1 MLEDLHHR
9 KHSYLRISL
18 TDNCNFRCSYC
29 MPNEDYEFLRPH
41 RLMSAKEIV
50 SIAKIFTDLGVTKI
64 RLTGGEPLIRKDLT
78 EIITGLSELPIQLT
92 LTTNGLLLDRYINIL
107 KEHKI
112 NSINISLD
120 SLKAEKF
127 KQITRRDEF
136 NRVWTNI
143 NSLIA
148 QNFEVKLN
156 VVAVKNQI
164 EDEIV
169 DFAFLTHQMPIE
181 VRFIE
186 FMPFDGNFWDPAKV
200 LTAREIKEIVEQ
212 KYKLEKVTDSP
223 NDTAKHYKIPGSLGK
238 IAFIT
243 TMSDHFCAT
252 CNRLRLTA
260 DGKIKNCLFD
270 KHELDLLTS
279 YRTGEDIK
287 SLILQSVKQKNAA
300 LGGQFTPKFT
310 ETKPEQIINR
320 SMIKIGG

>member
-1 MLEDLHHR
+1 
-9 KHSYLRISL
+9 
-18 TDNCNFRCSYC
+18 

>member
-1 MLEDLHHR
+1 
-9 KHSYLRISL
+9 
-18 TDNCNFRCSYC
+18 

-107 KEHKI
+107 KDHKI

-164 EDEIV
+164 EDEIF
-169 DFAFLTHQMPIE
+169 DFAFLTNQMPIE

-212 KYKLEKVTDSP
+212 KYKLEKVNDSP

-243 TMSDHFCAT
+243 TMSDHFCT
-252 CNRLRLTA
+252 SCNRLRLTA

-270 KHELDLLTS
+270 KNEIDLLTS
-279 YRTGEDIK
+279 YRSGEDIK
-287 SLILQSVKQKNAA
+287 TLIFKSVKHKEAA
-300 LGGQFTPKFT
+300 LGGQFTPKYT
-310 ETKPEQIINR
+310 ETNPEQIVNR

>member
-1 MLEDLHHR
+1 
-9 KHSYLRISL
+9 
-18 TDNCNFRCSYC
+18 

-164 EDEIV
+164 EDEIF
-169 DFAFLTHQMPIE
+169 DFAFLTNQMPIE

-243 TMSDHFCAT
+243 TMSDHFCT
-252 CNRLRLTA
+252 SCNRLRLTA

-270 KHELDLLTS
+270 KNEIDLLTS
-279 YRTGEDIK
+279 YRSGEDIK
-287 SLILQSVKQKNAA
+287 TLIFKSVKQKEAA
-300 LGGQFTPKFT
+300 LGGQFTPKYT
-310 ETKPEQIINR
+310 ETNPEQIVNR

>member
-1 MLEDLHHR
+1 
-9 KHSYLRISL
+9 
-18 TDNCNFRCSYC
+18 

-107 KEHKI
+107 KDHKI

-164 EDEIV
+164 EDEIF
-169 DFAFLTHQMPIE
+169 DFAFLTNQMPIE

-212 KYKLEKVTDSP
+212 KYKLEKVNDSP

-243 TMSDHFCAT
+243 TMSDHFCT
-252 CNRLRLTA
+252 SCNRLRLTA

-270 KHELDLLTS
+270 KNEIDLLTS
-279 YRTGEDIK
+279 YRSGEDIK
-287 SLILQSVKQKNAA
+287 TLIFKSVKQKEAA
-300 LGGQFTPKFT
+300 LGGQFTPKYT
-310 ETKPEQIINR
+310 ETNPEQIVNR

>member
-1 MLEDLHHR
+1 
-9 KHSYLRISL
+9 
-18 TDNCNFRCSYC
+18 

-107 KEHKI
+107 KDHKI

-164 EDEIV
+164 EDEIF
-169 DFAFLTHQMPIE
+169 DFAFLTNQMPIE

-243 TMSDHFCAT
+243 TMSDHFCT
-252 CNRLRLTA
+252 SCNRLRLTA

-270 KHELDLLTS
+270 KNEIDLLTS
-279 YRTGEDIK
+279 YRSGEDIK
-287 SLILQSVKQKNAA
+287 TLIFKSVKQKEAA
-300 LGGQFTPKFT
+300 LGGQFTPKYT
-310 ETKPEQIINR
+310 ETNPEQIVNR

>member
-1 MLEDLHHR
+1 
-9 KHSYLRISL
+9 
-18 TDNCNFRCSYC
+18 
-29 MPNEDYEFLRPH
+29 MPNEDYEFLRPN
-41 RLMSAKEIV
+41 RLMSANEII
-50 SIAKIFTDLGVTKI
+50 SMAAIFTELGVTKI
-64 RLTGGEPLIRKDLT
+64 RLTGGEPLIRKDLP
-78 EIITGLSELPIQLT
+78 EIIAGLGKLPIQLT
-92 LTTNGLLLDRYINIL
+92 LTTNGLLLDRYIDLL
-107 KEHKI
+107 KEYNI
-112 NSINISLD
+112 RSVNISLD
-120 SLKAEKF
+120 TLQAEKF

-136 NRVWTNI
+136 NRVWDNI
-143 NSLIA
+143 QLLVA
-148 QNFEVKLN
+148 QEFEVKLN
-156 VVAVKNQI
+156 VVAVKNQV
-164 EDEIV
+164 EDEII
-169 DFAFLTHQMPIE
+169 DFALLTRRLPLEI
-181 VRFIE
+181 RFIE
-186 FMPFDGNFWDPAKV
+186 FMPFDGNFWDPQKV
-200 LTAREIKEIVEQ
+200 LTAGEIQTMIETQ
-212 KYKLEKVTDSP
+212 FPLEKMNDSP

>member
-50 SIAKIFTDLGVTKI
+50 SIAAIFTELGVTKI
-64 RLTGGEPLIRKDLT
+64 RLTGGEPLIRKDLP
-78 EIITGLSELPIQLT
+78 EIIAGLSKLPIQLT
-92 LTTNGLLLDRYINIL
+92 LTTNGLLLDRYIDLL
-107 KEHKI
+107 KEYNI
-112 NSINISLD
+112 RSVNISLD
-120 SLKAEKF
+120 TLQAEKF

-136 NRVWTNI
+136 NRVWDNI
-143 NSLIA
+143 QLLVA
-148 QNFEVKLN
+148 QEFEVKLN
-156 VVAVKNQI
+156 VVAVKNQV
-164 EDEIV
+164 EDEII
-169 DFAFLTHQMPIE
+169 DFALLTRRLPLEI
-181 VRFIE
+181 RFIE
-186 FMPFDGNFWDPAKV
+186 FMPFDGNFWDPQKV
-200 LTAREIKEIVEQ
+200 LTAGEIQTMIETQ
-212 KYKLEKVTDSP
+212 FPLEKMNDSP
-223 NDTAKHYKIPGSLGK
+223 NDTAKHYKIPGALGK